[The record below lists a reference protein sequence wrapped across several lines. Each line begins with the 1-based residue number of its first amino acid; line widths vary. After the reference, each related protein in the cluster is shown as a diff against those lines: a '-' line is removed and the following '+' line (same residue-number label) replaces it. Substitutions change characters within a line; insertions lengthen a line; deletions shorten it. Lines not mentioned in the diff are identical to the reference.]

1 MKWIKKLLGLESN
14 EEKLKRK
21 AKIAEEN
28 AFKATRNGDLELAGK
43 FKKEAEDLYEQLY
56 NINIGD
62 SDGKK

>member
-1 MKWIKKLLGLESN
+1 MKWIKKLLGIESN

-21 AKIAEEN
+21 AKVAEEK
-28 AFKATRNGDLELAGK
+28 AFKATRKGDLELAGK

-62 SDGKK
+62 QNEK